1 MAKTRRSRPRY
12 PCGKPRPET
21 ASPAVIQSIIDQ
33 AKRGAANPLL
43 RSEIGRLRLTDVLD
57 NAQVMAA
64 TRFAAICGAYD
75 RAKGLPRRTVAS
87 PSYQS
92 GYGSRDE
99 ADREDDAILSGLA
112 RNGGNV
118 LDMAQHSPR
127 LLATLRATERY
138 ELALAALLAVGA
150 KAASAVKDV
159 AVYDEAVATER
170 HHYLR
175 LGLNALIEH
184 FENGA

>member
-1 MAKTRRSRPRY
+1 MARTRRSRPRF
-12 PCGKPRPET
+12 PCGKLRPET

-33 AKRGAANPLL
+33 AKRRAENPLL

-57 NAQVMAA
+57 NGQVMAA
-64 TRFAAICGAYD
+64 TRFATICGAYD
-75 RAKGLPRRTVAS
+75 RAKGLPRRTLAS

-92 GYGSRDE
+92 GYGSSNE
-99 ADREDDAILSGLA
+99 ADREDEAIISALA

-118 LDMAQHSPR
+118 LDLAQHSPR
-127 LLATLRATERY
+127 LMATLRATERY
-138 ELALAALLAVGA
+138 ELAMAALLAVGA

-159 AVYDEAVATER
+159 AVYDEAVVTER
-170 HHYLR
+170 HYYLR

-184 FENGA
+184 FEKGA